1 MTVSRPAGSSEPG
14 VDMVFLDIGGV
25 LYSDQRYRDS
35 LRIAFRAL
43 GATFTD
49 EAFDAEYMACRLDQ
63 AGSFRRRLT
72 ERFLGSSARSG
83 EVEAVASKHWR
94 YRSGDLYPD
103 VRPALDELHGRY
115 RLGILANQPSAVRA
129 ALERDGILHYFD
141 VWGVSEDLGLSK
153 PDPRLFRRALQEA
166 ASVPGRTAM
175 VGDRLDYDMR
185 PARESGMRTVWVL
198 RGEAPDDPTPEQL
211 REPDATIRSLAEL
224 PSALERL

>member
-1 MTVSRPAGSSEPG
+1 MTASRPDRSPEPA

-35 LRIAFRAL
+35 LRIALRKL
-43 GATFTD
+43 GASFAD
-49 EAFDAEYMACRLDQ
+49 EEFDAEYTACRRDQ

-72 ERFLGSSARSG
+72 ERFLGSSARSA
-83 EVEAVASKHWR
+83 EVEAVASEHWQ

-103 VRPALDELHGRY
+103 VRPLLDQLHGRY

-129 ALERDGILHYFD
+129 ALERDGIDRSFD

-153 PDPRLFRRALQEA
+153 PDPRLFRHALQEA
-166 ASVPGRTAM
+166 GSEPNRTVM

-185 PARESGMRTVWVL
+185 PAKASGMRTVWVL
-198 RGEAPDDPTPEQL
+198 RGEAPDDPTLEQL
-211 REPDATIRSLAEL
+211 REPDAAIRSLAEL
-224 PSALERL
+224 PAALERL